1 MNMTDELERLAQL
14 HKSGALTDDEFAQAK
29 AKLINPPAE
38 QYQPPPNSTLGEA
51 ANRYVSYQV
60 IMGIIGFIVFIIFF
74 FGVIFPHL
82 HSGPTMHFDAR

>member
-29 AKLINPPAE
+29 NKLISQPAE
-38 QYQPPPNSTLGEA
+38 VPEPPPNNTLGEA
-51 ANRYVSYQV
+51 ANRYVSYQL

-74 FGVIFPHL
+74 FGVIFPHML
-82 HSGPTMHFDAR
+82 SGHSFR